1 MYDPAIHGTL
11 DNDDASSEEAA
22 RAAAR
27 AEFER
32 LQNATAGFIAEL
44 ESELQDRIRRRNP
57 VELRWLDDL
66 RQYHGFYDPPTL
78 AILNEDPDRSKIFIN
93 YTRPKTTAW
102 SARLGDM
109 LFPNDDRN
117 WGLRATPV
125 PELIQQAKDAI
136 RKAEEAERQ
145 AQEAVDHHNAQAGQ
159 GAPPEALAQLQ
170 SNAQQALDIAKDMR
184 SIDRDAKRQKRE
196 ADERA
201 ERMQT
206 EIDDQLTE
214 SRYPAVCRDVI
225 DDACKLG
232 IGVLKGP
239 LTASKPRRRWLPKM
253 AADGSVIPN
262 TFVLSNDNDPRPI
275 FRRVNPWHFFPDPDA
290 LDLADSESTFERH
303 LLNKSAFRRWA
314 RQLGWHPETVR
325 EIIKDGPSRGGM
337 GGEFANL
344 TQLRMLS
351 QKNEDGVINRFVV
364 YEYHGPME
372 VEQICTMLLSLGK
385 GEEADAFRA
394 EADADPLNTHMVICY
409 FCNGRLLK
417 LEEYFPLDSGESL
430 YSVFPFERDEA
441 TIFGAVGVPHLM
453 RPQQSMLNSAVRMMM
468 DNSALSVGPQV
479 VIDKSQVEPENGRWK
494 LTPRKIWKK
503 KGQDIGKDQAPFAT
517 YNIPMNQ
524 QQIAGIIELALRFID
539 DVISMPTIAQ
549 GEQGAHVTQTSSG
562 MSMLFNSANVVFRRV
577 VKNWDDDLT
586 TPTIRRAFDWNM
598 QFNPKPEIK
607 GDMQAEARGTSVL
620 LVREIQ
626 SQQLMLIAQNWSAH
640 PVLGP
645 AVEVY
650 NVMRLTLQA
659 LNINPDDVLCDKDEF
674 ERRIKAAAEASAD
687 QQSPEAIR
695 AKAALD
701 VANIT
706 AQSHAE
712 QIRVQ
717 KEIAEL
723 NQKTEILKL
732 IQKDGVDMAQVR
744 AMLESH
750 KINTDSKERIF
761 AAEAAIERQ
770 NAQDARAHGEA
781 PKGSG
786 GYISEGTQ
794 PV

>member
-1 MYDPAIHGTL
+1 MYDPAIHGTF
-11 DNDDASSEEAA
+11 DNDNISDEDRAKDAALV
-22 RAAAR
+22 
-27 AEFER
+27 EFER
-32 LQNATAGFIAEL
+32 LQGATAGFIAEL
-44 ESELQDRIRRRNP
+44 EAELTDRIRRRNH

-66 RQYHGFYDPPTL
+66 RQFHGFYDHDTL
-78 AILNEDPDRSKIFIN
+78 RILNDDPDRSKIFVN

-102 SARLGDM
+102 AARLGDM

-117 WGLRATPV
+117 WGIKATPV
-125 PELIQQAKDAI
+125 PQLTDDAKAAVREAEAAEQQAAQAI
-136 RKAEEAERQ
+136 DDHNGMVDQGVEPEQLVGKR
-145 AQEAVDHHNAQAGQ
+145 QEAAGHLDRAQKLRAI
-159 GAPPEALAQLQ
+159 E
-170 SNAQQALDIAKDMR
+170 
-184 SIDRDAKRQKRE
+184 RE
-196 ADERA
+196 AKSTKMEADRRSQ
-201 ERMQT
+201 RMQT

-239 LTASKPRRRWLPKM
+239 LTASKPRRRWMPKT
-253 AADGSVIPN
+253 AEDGTTIAN
-262 TFVLSNDNDPRPI
+262 TFVLANDNDPRPLY
-275 FRRVNPWHFFPDPDA
+275 RRVNPWHFFPDPDA
-290 LDLADSESTFERH
+290 LDITDSDSTFERH

-314 RQLGWHPETVR
+314 RQLGWHPETVKQ
-325 EIIKDGPSRGGM
+325 ILFDGPSRGGM

-344 TQLRMLS
+344 TQLRMMS
-351 QKNEDGVINRFVV
+351 VKNEDGVINRFVV

-372 VEQICTMLLSLGK
+372 CEQICTMLRTLGK
-385 GEEADAFRA
+385 VDEAEQFEKEE
-394 EADADPLNTHMVICY
+394 DPLDSHMVICY
-409 FCNGRLLK
+409 FCQGRLLK
-417 LEEYFPLDSGESL
+417 LEEYFPLDSGETL
-430 YSVFPFERDEA
+430 YSLFPFEKDEA
-441 TIFGAVGVPHLM
+441 TIFGAVGIPHLM
-453 RPQQSMLNSAVRMMM
+453 RHQQSMLNSAVRMMM

-479 VIDKSQVEPENGRWK
+479 VIDKTQVEPENGRWK

-524 QQIAGIIELALRFID
+524 AQIAGIIELAIRFID
-539 DVISMPTIAQ
+539 DVVSMPTIAQ

-598 QFNPKPEIK
+598 QFNPNDGIK

-659 LNINPDDVLCDKDEF
+659 LNINPDDVLCDKDTF
-674 ERRIKAAAEASAD
+674 EQRIKAAAEASAG
-687 QQSPEAIR
+687 QESPEAIR
-695 AKAALD
+695 AKTSLD
-701 VANIT
+701 VAKIT
-706 AQSHAE
+706 AESRQAE
-712 QIRVQ
+712 AQVQ

-732 IQKDGVDMAQVR
+732 VQKDGVDMAQVQ
-744 AMLESH
+744 AMLASH
-750 KINTDSKERIF
+750 KINTDSKERLF

-770 NAQDARAHGEA
+770 NAEDARRNGEQ

-786 GYISEGTQ
+786 GYISEGT
-794 PV
+794 VAA